1 MYESYSTSEYNNLFK
16 DNLFDNTNVDL
27 YEVLNICY
35 DATDKDIKNAYRRL
49 ILKYHPDKNKYSNSS
64 DEFLKIKY
72 AYDILY
78 DNTKKKIYDNVFF
91 GKNNIK
97 NHNIKNHNIKNY
109 NHWNFSFNN
118 ITHKMVNFISET
130 DIDKL
135 ILMGTNRNMLE
146 KFKSNFGILMT
157 ELDDNFIKSLVNIEI
172 KIGYG
177 IKEIWE
183 CVEKKVCYKKIS
195 GEIFEETIFP
205 IDMKQIYTGEG
216 ENIKIN
222 GKQYYGDV
230 ILTIEMIDNEYNGE
244 KYFIY
249 NNSLHIL
256 INEKRIIDNKFVV
269 NFLDENKYKFNLTKL
284 QKITNELGTLWV
296 KKNFGL
302 VRTNNTIEHYES
314 FIHGNLFFIIVL

>member
-27 YEVLNICY
+27 YKVLNICY

-72 AYDILY
+72 AYDILC
-78 DNTKKKIYDNVFF
+78 DNAKKKIYDNVFF

-97 NHNIKNHNIKNY
+97 NHNIKNH

-222 GKQYYGDV
+222 GKQYCGDV